1 MTRKAINNIISSK
14 WFLIA
19 ISCLISI
26 LLWFYVNSVENVDIE
41 STISGIPV
49 TYLGEEDILADRKL
63 IVTDKADQTVT
74 LKLYGRRSIIN
85 SIEKSDIV
93 ATVDLTDVKNTG
105 LVERVYDISFTN
117 GVDINDVYIDKN
129 PTYVT
134 INIDRMSTARVDIK
148 GEINVT
154 VADGY
159 MAEPAEYSP
168 EYLEIR
174 GPEEIISRV
183 EHAFVKV
190 ERENLTRTVTN
201 SVDYKLIDADG
212 NEVVSDEIEVDLE
225 QVEVTIPVV
234 MYKEVVL
241 DVDIIPGGGAKGSDA
256 KVEINPP
263 IIALSG
269 DAGIL
274 SSLNKISI
282 GSVDLSDFA
291 ISSTQTFTIPISNE
305 LNNLSGVTEAEVK
318 VSVKNLA
325 TKRLLVSNI
334 EFDNVSEGYTAT
346 PVTQYLEVMIRGP
359 QEIIDLINAYNV
371 RIVADLADLGSAVG
385 RYAVDAKI
393 IVDGYSDAGGIGDYT
408 VVVSLEEGVPEENA
422 EEQENK
428 K

>member
-1 MTRKAINNIISSK
+1 MARKTINKLTSNK

-19 ISCLISI
+19 VSCLISI
-26 LLWFYVNSVENVDIE
+26 FLWVYVNSVENVDIE
-41 STISGIPV
+41 NTITGIPV

-74 LKLYGRRSIIN
+74 LRLYGKR
-85 SIEKSDIV
+85 SDISSIKKNDIQV
-93 ATVDLTDVKNTG
+93 TVDLTDVKNTG
-105 LVERVYDISFTN
+105 EIERVYDVALTN
-117 GVDINDVYIDKN
+117 GVDINDIFIDKT

-134 INIDRMSTARVDIK
+134 VNIDRMSTTKVEIR

-154 VADGY
+154 VAEGY
-159 MAEPAEYSP
+159 MAEPAEYDR
-168 EYLEIR
+168 EYIEIS
-174 GPEEIISRV
+174 GPGELISRV
-183 EHAFVKV
+183 DHAFVRV
-190 ERENLTRTVTN
+190 ERENLNKTVTN
-201 SVDYKLIDADG
+201 SVDYKLIDAEG
-212 NEVVSDEIEVDLE
+212 NEVVSDEIEVDVD

-241 DVDIIPGGGAKGSDA
+241 DVDIIPGGGAKKTDA
-256 KVEINPP
+256 VVEIEPRT
-263 IIALSG
+263 IALSG

-291 ISSTQTFTIPISNE
+291 VSHTAIFTIPVSNE
-305 LNNLSGVTEAEVK
+305 LNNLSGITEAEVK

-346 PVTQYLEVMIRGP
+346 SVTQYLEVMIRGP
-359 QEIIDLINAYNV
+359 QEIIDLVNAYNV

-385 RYAVDAKI
+385 RYAVDAKV
-393 IVDGYSDAGGIGDYT
+393 IVDGYSDAGGVGDYA
-408 VVVSLEEGVPEENA
+408 VVVSLEESIPEEQT
-422 EEQENK
+422 EE
-428 K
+428 

>member
-1 MTRKAINNIISSK
+1 MARKTINKITSSR

-19 ISCLISI
+19 VSCLISI
-26 LLWFYVNSVENVDIE
+26 LLWAYVNNVENVDIE
-41 STISGIPV
+41 NTITGIPV

-74 LKLYGRRSIIN
+74 LRLYGKRSVIN
-85 SIEKSDIV
+85 SIKKSDILV
-93 ATVDLTDVKNTG
+93 TVDLTDVKNTG
-105 LVERVYDISFTN
+105 DVERVYDVEFTN
-117 GVDINDVYIDKN
+117 GVDENDVFIDKS

-134 INIDRMSTARVDIK
+134 INIDRMSKTRVDIK

-159 MAEPAEYSP
+159 MAEPAEYGP
-168 EYLEIR
+168 EYLEIS
-174 GPEEIISRV
+174 GPEEVISRV
-183 EHAFVKV
+183 SHALVTV
-190 ERENLTRTVTN
+190 ERENLTKTVTN
-201 SVDYKLIDADG
+201 NVGYKLIDIEG
-212 NEVVSDEIEVDLE
+212 GELVSDEIEVS
-225 QVEVTIPVV
+225 VERVDVTIPVV
-234 MYKEVVL
+234 MYKEVAL
-241 DVDIIPGGGAKGSDA
+241 SVDIIPGGGAKGSDA
-256 KVEINPP
+256 VVEISPRT
-263 IIALSG
+263 IALSG

-291 ISSTQTFTIPISNE
+291 ISSTQTFAIPVSNE

-359 QEIIDLINAYNV
+359 QEIIDLVNAYNV

-393 IVDGYSDAGGIGDYT
+393 IVDGYSDAGGVGDYT
-408 VVVSLEEGVPEENA
+408 VVISLEEGEPEETD
-422 EEQENK
+422 EE
-428 K
+428 

>member
-1 MTRKAINNIISSK
+1 MTRKTINKITSSK
-14 WFLIA
+14 GFLIA

-26 LLWFYVNSVENVDIE
+26 LLWFYVSNVENVDIE

-63 IVTDKADQTVT
+63 IVTDKADQTIT
-74 LKLYGRRSIIN
+74 LKLYGKRSVIN
-85 SIEKSDIV
+85 SIKKSDI
-93 ATVDLTDVKNTG
+93 AAIVDLTDVKNTG
-105 LVERVYDISFTN
+105 VVERVYDIKFTN
-117 GVDINDVYIDKN
+117 GVDENDVYIDKS
-129 PTYVT
+129 PAYVT
-134 INIDRMSTARVDIK
+134 INIDRMSTTRVDIR

-154 VADGY
+154 VAEGY
-159 MAEPAEYSP
+159 MAEPAEYNP
-168 EYLEIR
+168 EYLEIS
-174 GPEEIISRV
+174 GPEEVISRV
-183 EHAFVKV
+183 DHAIVKV
-190 ERENLTRTVTN
+190 ERENLTKTVTN
-201 SVDYKLIDADG
+201 SVDYKLMDAEG
-212 NEVVSDEIEVDLE
+212 NEVVSDEIEVNME

-241 DVDIIPGGGAKGSDA
+241 AVDIIPGGGAKA
-256 KVEINPP
+256 EHAVVEIDPP
-263 IIALSG
+263 KIALSG

-282 GSVDLSDFA
+282 GSIYLSDFA
-291 ISSTQTFTIPISNE
+291 VSSTSTFTIPVSNE

-359 QEIIDLINAYNV
+359 QEIIDLVNAYNV

-393 IVDGYSDAGGIGDYT
+393 IVDGYSDAGGVGDYT
-408 VVVSLEEGVPEENA
+408 VVVSLEEGAPEEQA
-422 EEQENK
+422 EE
-428 K
+428 